1 MLYRSVY
8 LYFQSHV
15 IFLSNIENS
24 YKMELPFSTHPF
36 SYPSP
41 LIHIKSH
48 ETLSY
53 THTHTLP
60 SNYERYKNH
69 RKLKSQ
75 NLSYLFISKSC
86 GSYTPDRIP
95 PPPIIREYL
104 SRDSANLHWPKMFF
118 LLFFSLLS
126 FFPSLSPPVV
136 RLLQLIQPGSLK
148 SN

>member
-36 SYPSP
+36 SYPSSISN
-41 LIHIKSH
+41 LTKRSH
-48 ETLSY
+48 
-53 THTHTLP
+53 THTHTLFP
-60 SNYERYKNH
+60 LIMNVTKTTESWNH
-69 RKLKSQ
+69 RI
-75 NLSYLFISKSC
+75 YHTFLFPSHAAHIHPIES
-86 GSYTPDRIP
+86 